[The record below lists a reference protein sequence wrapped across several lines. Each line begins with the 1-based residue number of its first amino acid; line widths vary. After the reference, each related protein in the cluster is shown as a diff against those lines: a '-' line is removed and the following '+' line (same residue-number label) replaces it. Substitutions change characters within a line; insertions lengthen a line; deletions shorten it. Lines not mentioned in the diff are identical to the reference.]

1 MPELKNTFTGG
12 KMDKDQDERILGNGL
27 YREAL
32 NIEVATSED
41 SDVGA
46 AQNILGNVQV
56 TRAIAGPKQDYS
68 SCSLTT
74 WNDEEHARYYGTN
87 QHITHVVDPQADK
100 LYRFI
105 NTEPTSEM
113 SHGVWMDRIVEYDTN
128 SNIQGNWAAKEK
140 AVMVDIYKVET
151 NIIDIDSPPPPP
163 SDDIRYNCIDGSCQ
177 PCGFGTAPACIGTE
191 YNENTCGGNCT
202 PSPPPPPSDSSCIAN
217 AGVVYTHDGRTTDKF
232 NNVSTCSNPTF
243 CHLASTGNVTN
254 DTCHHVFAYVEP
266 YPEDA
271 FDYDPSTPYK
281 IILLQIDPSHTSWN
295 ISANT
300 YLKNLFDTN
309 PPPIGTTWHVSSDAL
324 SFSGINF
331 TLSGPWAPDYLTY
344 MGTVPG
350 RWELSGSS
358 WAQHAPFNTQS
369 GLLAQNVTGVSILNS
384 PVISGTPKSPQSW
397 NRLNGL
403 WGSNL
408 SLVSNVHPNDSNSV
422 VYDFTTNQLPAT
434 LFDLSNWSSDIP
446 GIGNYPIVPTQA
458 NYSSIGGNSGPIQGT
473 NPFIL

>member
-12 KMDKDQDERILGNGL
+12 KMDKDQDERIVGRGL

-151 NIIDIDSPPPPP
+151 TISSTDAPPPPP
-163 SDDIRYNCIDGSCQ
+163 PLPGDCTGILIASNPATSTAQVFSDVNNVASNTDISYSASVLRWREVTGLPYDHSGVRGYRIYQQPFSATWTHPQWMLDNYTAFFAANGMWGFGPAYPFGPTRTTWADIIADVNYILDDGSGNYVPLNPDAVDSEDIITTINSMNIQ
-177 PCGFGTAPACIGTE
+177 WTDPITGDSGFLNNIISYE
-191 YNENTCGGNCT
+191 LGNCETLTIT
-202 PSPPPPPSDSSCIAN
+202 PA
-217 AGVVYTHDGRTTDKF
+217 
-232 NNVSTCSNPTF
+232 
-243 CHLASTGNVTN
+243 
-254 DTCHHVFAYVEP
+254 
-266 YPEDA
+266 
-271 FDYDPSTPYK
+271 
-281 IILLQIDPSHTSWN
+281 
-295 ISANT
+295 
-300 YLKNLFDTN
+300 
-309 PPPIGTTWHVSSDAL
+309 
-324 SFSGINF
+324 
-331 TLSGPWAPDYLTY
+331 
-344 MGTVPG
+344 
-350 RWELSGSS
+350 
-358 WAQHAPFNTQS
+358 
-369 GLLAQNVTGVSILNS
+369 
-384 PVISGTPKSPQSW
+384 
-397 NRLNGL
+397 
-403 WGSNL
+403 
-408 SLVSNVHPNDSNSV
+408 
-422 VYDFTTNQLPAT
+422 
-434 LFDLSNWSSDIP
+434 
-446 GIGNYPIVPTQA
+446 
-458 NYSSIGGNSGPIQGT
+458 
-473 NPFIL
+473 